1 MNKILFWSLI
11 KTWKKLWIRS
21 VENISTTWWRSR
33 AISNFKFFSV
43 FQRFISS
50 TNKRPTTSS
59 PALIIYCSRVLNH
72 NWWLINT
79 WWLTSSSLWV
89 IKKEENLWK
98 SGFSSFLVVFKIAF
112 AFGPIIH
119 FVELVWIIIMSHRRQ
134 DPPTH
139 HLRWPIIASQSP
151 LANQPTHHA
160 YHPIIISQ
168 SLSYSLLTPT
178 RWRQRAAY
186 DDSSNN
192 ESSQWR
198 VAAANQKK
206 KPAKYPNI
214 LICKYLCKLDL

>member
-21 VENISTTWWRSR
+21 VENNISMTTRWHST
-33 AISNFKFFSV
+33 AIFKFYFSV

-72 NWWLINT
+72 NWWLIK
-79 WWLTSSSLWV
+79 LWV

-139 HLRWPIIASQSP
+139 PPTCNHRLPINPHIMPIIQSSSVRASFTPSWP
-151 LANQPTHHA
+151 
-160 YHPIIISQ
+160 
-168 SLSYSLLTPT
+168 PT

-186 DDSSNN
+186 DDSSTMSHLND
-192 ESSQWR
+192 ELQQPIRRRSLPSTPIYWF
-198 VAAANQKK
+198 V
-206 KPAKYPNI
+206 NI
-214 LICKYLCKLDL
+214 YVN